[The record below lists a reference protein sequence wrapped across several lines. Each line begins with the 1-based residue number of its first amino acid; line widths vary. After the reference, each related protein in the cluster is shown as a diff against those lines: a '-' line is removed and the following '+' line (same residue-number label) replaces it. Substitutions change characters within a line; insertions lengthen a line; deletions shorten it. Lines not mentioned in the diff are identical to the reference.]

1 MMTMQD
7 IQEKVKAFLV
17 DELEIDEEK
26 IFDEALLR
34 DDLAIDSLEVVD
46 IIVFVE
52 REFGFKMKP
61 EDFRTIKTYGQFCR
75 VIQERLG

>member
-1 MMTMQD
+1 MMTLQD
-7 IQEKVKAFLV
+7 IQDKVKAFLV

-26 IFDEALLR
+26 IMDEASLR

-61 EDFRTIKTYGQFCR
+61 EDFRAIKTYDQFCQFIR
-75 VIQERLG
+75 EKLG

>member
-1 MMTMQD
+1 MTLQD
-7 IQEKVKAFLV
+7 IQDKVKAFLV

-26 IFDEALLR
+26 IMDEASLR

-61 EDFRTIKTYGQFCR
+61 EDFRAIKTYDQFCQFIR
-75 VIQERLG
+75 EKLG

>member
-1 MMTMQD
+1 MTMND

-26 IFDEALLR
+26 IMDDASLR
-34 DDLAIDSLEVVD
+34 EDFAIDSLEVVD

-61 EDFRTIKTYGQFCR
+61 EDFRTIKTYGQFCQF
-75 VIQERLG
+75 IQEKIG

>member
-1 MMTMQD
+1 MTLND
-7 IQEKVKAFLV
+7 IQEKLKAFLV

-26 IFDEALLR
+26 IMDEASLR
-34 DDLAIDSLEVVD
+34 EDFAIDSLEVVD

-61 EDFRTIKTYGQFCR
+61 EDFRTIKTYGQFCKF
-75 VIQERLG
+75 IQEKLG

>member
-1 MMTMQD
+1 MTLND

-26 IFDEALLR
+26 IMDDASLR
-34 DDLAIDSLEVVD
+34 EDFAIDSLEVVD

-61 EDFRTIKTYGQFCR
+61 EDFRTIKTYGQFCKF
-75 VIQERLG
+75 IQEKLG